1 MAFRNESDT
10 SGLNEIAEF
19 ECLPVSESFRA
30 LVHAN
35 WVRRFVDY
43 DATTPFDAP
52 GLMLPQALAF
62 MSSPKFLLEE
72 LKISTDQTRNLYDG
86 AGTARINSFGVAFSF
101 DDQVTEID
109 WPEAVGS
116 IAPVT
121 LTTGAFSMLLLDI
134 LASSGRMT
142 DEDKFKMLVEAPSVP
157 NLLHSVLSKMA
168 LFSGKYASAT
178 RAVFDNAPNNAFI
191 ADLIDGVTPYDNAT
205 VLKIDL
211 SHLSPSDSQIDAEE
225 LDSNQQALLL
235 GENDMDIVSQ
245 QAIIIPQGAIPPDD
259 FILAK
264 ELGLTHP
271 ANSYSVVPDKN
282 YDQWLMVCKAFNECI
297 APHLVEYAY
306 LDQETPAEPVDFSAP
321 DFRRAFPE
329 L

>member
-1 MAFRNESDT
+1 
-10 SGLNEIAEF
+10 
-19 ECLPVSESFRA
+19 
-30 LVHAN
+30 
-35 WVRRFVDY
+35 
-43 DATTPFDAP
+43 
-52 GLMLPQALAF
+52 LAF